1 MNLSES
7 FAVALRALAAN
18 KLRSALTMLGIVIGV
33 GAVVALR
40 AIGNGATS
48 DITSRV
54 EGIGSNII
62 TIQPGRMTF
71 GGDPTLRKYLY
82 YADYEALVRSLG
94 SLATVAPVYQMQT
107 TVTYN
112 TQSTNVSVAATTPEY
127 ASVRVYEAEY
137 GRLLTSDDFSNKARV
152 AVIGSQT
159 ATDLFQGL
167 SPLNRKI
174 RINRVTFEVVG
185 VLKSKGSSGFNNE
198 DDLVMVPLT
207 TAYSDLLGSS
217 AKNNGKW
224 RVSNIFLSAAS
235 SNVVDTVMTQAE
247 YTIRL
252 QHSLKPADTLDVT
265 ISSQTAML
273 QTLTTISSTLTAFL
287 GFIAAISLFVGGIGV
302 MNIMLVSVTERTR
315 EIGLRKAVG
324 AKPRHI
330 MSRVLI
336 ETLTLTRLGG
346 GLGLAIGW
354 IIAVVV
360 KQLNVIQTKVTPSSV
375 MLALAVT
382 LAVGLLSGLYP
393 AFRASRLSPIEALRY
408 E

>member
-1 MNLSES
+1 MENL
-7 FAVALRALAAN
+7 VIALRALASN

-33 GAVVALR
+33 GAVVALM

-62 TIQPGRMTF
+62 TIQPGRMSF

-82 YADYEALVRSLG
+82 YAEYEALVQSLG
-94 SLATVAPVYQMQT
+94 NLATAAPVYST
-107 TVTYN
+107 NATVTYN
-112 TQSTNVSVAATTPEY
+112 HQTTNVGVSATTPEY
-127 ASVRVYEAEY
+127 ASVRVYEVEY
-137 GRLLTSDDFSNKARV
+137 GRLLTADDLTNKARV

-159 ATDLFQGL
+159 ASDLFQGL

-185 VLKSKGSSGFNNE
+185 VLKSKGSSGFSNE

-235 SNVVDTVMTQAE
+235 SKVVDTVMTQAE

-252 QHSLKPADTLDVT
+252 QHNLKPSDTLDVT
-265 ISSQTAML
+265 VSSQTAML
-273 QTLTTISSTLTAFL
+273 ESLSTISNTLTAVL

-324 AKPRHI
+324 AKPRNI
-330 MSRVLI
+330 LSQFLI
-336 ETLTLTRLGG
+336 ETLTLTVLGG
-346 GLGLAIGW
+346 GVGLAIGW
-354 IIAVVV
+354 AIAVVV
-360 KQLNVIQTKVTPSSV
+360 KALNVITTRVTPSSV
-375 MLALAVT
+375 LLALAVT
-382 LAVGLLSGLYP
+382 LAVGVLSGLYP

>member
-1 MNLSES
+1 MEN
-7 FAVALRALAAN
+7 FIIALRALTSN

-33 GAVVALR
+33 GAVVALM
-40 AIGNGATS
+40 AIGNGATA

-82 YADYEALVRSLG
+82 YADYQALAQ
-94 SLATVAPVYQMQT
+94 SLAGLATLAPVYT
-107 TVTYN
+107 TNATVTYN
-112 TQSTNVSVAATTPEY
+112 HQSTNVSIAATTPEY
-127 ASVRVYEAEY
+127 TSVRVYAVEY
-137 GRLLTSDDFSNKARV
+137 GRLLTADDLANKARV

-167 SPLNRKI
+167 SPLGRKI
-174 RINRVTFEVVG
+174 RINRVNFEVVG
-185 VLKSKGSSGFNNE
+185 VLASKGSSSFSNE
-198 DDLVMVPLT
+198 DDIVIVPLQ

-224 RVSNIFLSAAS
+224 RVSNIFMSAVS
-235 SNVVDTVMTQAE
+235 SEAVDTVMTQAE
-247 YTIRL
+247 YTLRL

-273 QTLTTISSTLTAFL
+273 ETLTTISSTLTAFL

-324 AKPRHI
+324 AKPRNI
-330 MSRVLI
+330 MSQFLI
-336 ETLTLTRLGG
+336 ETLTLTLLGG
-346 GLGLAIGW
+346 GVGLAIGW
-354 IIAVVV
+354 TIAVVV
-360 KQLNVIQTKVTPSSV
+360 KQLNVIQTKVTLSSV
-375 MLALAVT
+375 ILALVVT
-382 LAVGLLSGLYP
+382 LAVGVLSGLYP

>member
-1 MNLSES
+1 MEN
-7 FAVALRALAAN
+7 FIIALRALTSN
-18 KLRSALTMLGIVIGV
+18 KLRSALTMLGIIIGV
-33 GAVVALR
+33 GAVVALM
-40 AIGNGATS
+40 AIGNGATA

-62 TIQPGRMTF
+62 TVQPARMAF

-82 YADYEALVRSLG
+82 YADYQALAQSLTG
-94 SLATVAPVYQMQT
+94 LATIAPVYQT
-107 TVTYN
+107 NATVTYN
-112 TQSTNVSVAATTPEY
+112 TQNTNVSIVATTPEY

-137 GRLLTSDDFSNKARV
+137 GRFLTADDAANKARV
-152 AVIGSQT
+152 AVIGATT
-159 ATDLFQGL
+159 AQDLFQGL
-167 SPLNRKI
+167 SPLGRKI
-174 RINRVTFEVVG
+174 RINQVSFEVVG
-185 VLKSKGSSGFNNE
+185 VLKSKGSTSFSNE
-198 DDLVMVPLT
+198 DDIIMVPLQ

-224 RVSNIFLSAAS
+224 RVSNIFMSADSAS
-235 SNVVDTVMTQAE
+235 VVDTVMTQAE

-252 QHSLKPADTLDVT
+252 QHNLKISDTLDVS

-273 QTLTTISSTLTAFL
+273 ATLSTISSTLTAFL

-324 AKPRHI
+324 AKPRNI
-330 MSRVLI
+330 LSQFLI
-336 ETLTLTRLGG
+336 ETLTLTLLGG

-360 KQLNVIQTKVTPSSV
+360 KQLNIIQTQVTLSSV
-375 MLALAVT
+375 LLAVVVT
-382 LAVGLLSGLYP
+382 LAVGVLSGLYP